1 MKKTTDYVEDAW
13 KSARQFADPGY
24 KRDYVIGYLRGI
36 IRMMEEANAMAEE
49 HKGMGGLS
57 FDYEINSHIMDCD
70 EMLSEIE
77 RDDDDN
83 ERSDKR
89 TGCGTGEGS
98 IDDGLSEER

>member
-1 MKKTTDYVEDAW
+1 MDD
-13 KSARQFADPGY
+13 D
-24 KRDYVIGYLRGI
+24 
-36 IRMMEEANAMAEE
+36 E

-57 FDYEINSHIMDCD
+57 FDFEINAHVLMDCD
-70 EMLSEIE
+70 EMLCEIE